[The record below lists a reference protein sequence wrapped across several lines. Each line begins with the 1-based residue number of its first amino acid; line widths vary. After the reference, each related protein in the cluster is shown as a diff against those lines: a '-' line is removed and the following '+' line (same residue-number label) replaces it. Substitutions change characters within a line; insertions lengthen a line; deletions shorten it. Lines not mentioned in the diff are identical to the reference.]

1 MYDRGSNC
9 RDRVRVECRLAVC
22 GCLAVSCPYIAAY
35 VALFACS
42 GSFPRVRTASSA
54 WTCTRRSR
62 GCWPACTT
70 ATSTSGTTKRKLV
83 CVNGHWRL
91 GRRWGS
97 GGGGGVEEV
106 TCMVIR
112 LSQTLVKSFEVTDVP
127 VRTARFVV
135 RKSWVVAGSVSIL
148 DVSAILWACP
158 DRQPPHRMT
167 CMCVCLTTTP
177 WRR

>member
-1 MYDRGSNC
+1 
-9 RDRVRVECRLAVC
+9 
-22 GCLAVSCPYIAAY
+22 
-35 VALFACS
+35 
-42 GSFPRVRTASSA
+42 
-54 WTCTRRSR
+54 
-62 GCWPACTT
+62 
-70 ATSTSGTTKRKLV
+70 
-83 CVNGHWRL
+83 
-91 GRRWGS
+91 
-97 GGGGGVEEV
+97 
-106 TCMVIR
+106 MVIR